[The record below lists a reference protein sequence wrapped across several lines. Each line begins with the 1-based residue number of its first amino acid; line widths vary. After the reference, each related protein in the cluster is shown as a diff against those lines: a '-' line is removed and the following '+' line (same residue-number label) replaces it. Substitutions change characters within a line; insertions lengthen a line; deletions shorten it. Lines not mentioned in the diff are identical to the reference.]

1 MERRVR
7 HVLVCLTALLLL
19 SLSSC
24 AQQQS
29 VQAKDEES
37 KQNEGLKLQGAPA
50 AVEKTV
56 KEQSAGGML
65 VGFSTEKEAN
75 ETLYEAEMKING
87 HSKNLL
93 IDSSGN
99 IREVEEETTLSAL
112 PPGVQSEVQKS
123 VGKSKI
129 LAMEA
134 VSKAGK
140 LVGFELRVQDA
151 KGKESGLNLKADG
164 RPAGKDE
171 DGEDEDDEEDEGK

>member
-1 MERRVR
+1 MERNVR
-7 HVLVCLTALLLL
+7 HVFACLTALLPL
-19 SLSSC
+19 SLASC

-29 VQAKDEES
+29 VQARDEGS
-37 KQNEGLKLQGAPA
+37 KQDGVVQIQGVPA

-65 VGFSTEKEAN
+65 VGLTTEREKN
-75 ETLYEAEMKING
+75 VTLYEAEMKING

-112 PPGVQSEVQKS
+112 PPGVQPEVQKS

-129 LAMEA
+129 LAMESI
-134 VSKAGK
+134 SKAGK
-140 LVGFELRVQDA
+140 LAGFELRVQDA
-151 KGKESGLNLKADG
+151 KGKESTLNLRADG
-164 RPAGKDE
+164 KPQGKDE
-171 DGEDEDDEEDEGK
+171 DGEDDDDEEDDVR